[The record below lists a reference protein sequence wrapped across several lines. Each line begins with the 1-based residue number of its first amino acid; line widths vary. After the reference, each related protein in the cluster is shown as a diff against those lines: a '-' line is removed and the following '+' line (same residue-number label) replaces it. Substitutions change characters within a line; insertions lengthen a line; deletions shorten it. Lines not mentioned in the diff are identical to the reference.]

1 MFMRAVF
8 SKFGIPAAIAAM
20 LAALVWANVQPYS
33 GNVSAMFHLDELM
46 NESRPVPKGF
56 AVLTV
61 PAYDGAHYYQIA
73 RNIPAIASPDRWP
86 ELLGQSTLSYAY
98 QRILLPAAG
107 FILAVGQE
115 AALPYTFLLINVA
128 SLLIAAYLIV
138 KKGSGYAPYAAAVAF
153 CPSAMVGL
161 HFMLAEPLSLLLLT
175 VFLLRFSK
183 NEKLEWFDVLYLSL
197 LPLSR
202 EVNVLFVGTVFLY
215 VLWKRQWKDVA
226 LCMIPFASF
235 FLLHGLIFAIF
246 GDVPFLMSTGKTTYP
261 FQAVFEL
268 ITGVYG
274 YNRLTLTSIPLFLFF
289 VLPGLAWTAAL
300 IIRKKDRSYLA
311 FGSLMFLILMTLMP
325 DHIWGSITSIGRV
338 ITPVY
343 PLTILLAARHD
354 TWTARW
360 IASMAALI
368 GLAAGWALA
377 LNVHPFIIQ

>member
-1 MFMRAVF
+1 MTSFLRR
-8 SKFGIPAAIAAM
+8 FGIQTAIIAM
-20 LAALVWANVQPYS
+20 LGALLTANLLPYD
-33 GNVSAMFHLDELM
+33 GNVSAIFHLDELM
-46 NESRPVPKGF
+46 NENRPVPAGF

-73 RNIPAIASPDRWP
+73 RNIPAVISPNRWP

-98 QRILLPAAG
+98 QRILLPLAG
-107 FILAVGQE
+107 YVLALGQE
-115 AALPYTFLLINVA
+115 GALPYTFLLINVA
-128 SLLIAAYLIV
+128 SLLVAAYLII
-138 KKGSGYAPYAAAVAF
+138 KKGRGYAPYAAAVAF

-183 NEKLEWFDVLYLSL
+183 NEKLEWLDVLCLSL

-215 VLWKRQWKDVA
+215 VLWKRQWKDAA
-226 LCMIPFASF
+226 LCLIPFASF

-268 ITGVYG
+268 VTGVYG

-289 VLPGLAWTAAL
+289 VLPGLAWTATL
-300 IIRKKDRSYLA
+300 ILKKKDRSFLA
-311 FGSLMFLILMTLMP
+311 FGSVAFLLLMTLMP

-354 TWTARW
+354 TWPARW
-360 IASMAALI
+360 IAGMAGLI

>member
-1 MFMRAVF
+1 
-8 SKFGIPAAIAAM
+8 M
-20 LAALVWANVQPYS
+20 LGALLTANLLPYD

-46 NESRPVPKGF
+46 NENRPVPAGF

-73 RNIPAIASPDRWP
+73 RNIPAVISPNRWP

-98 QRILLPAAG
+98 QRILLPLAG
-107 FILAVGQE
+107 YVLALGQE
-115 AALPYTFLLINVA
+115 GALPYTFLLINVA
-128 SLLIAAYLIV
+128 SLLVAAYLII
-138 KKGSGYAPYAAAVAF
+138 KKGRGYAPYAAAVAF

-183 NEKLEWFDVLYLSL
+183 NEKLEWLDVLCLSL

-215 VLWKRQWKDVA
+215 VLWKRQWKDAA
-226 LCMIPFASF
+226 LCLIPFASF

-268 ITGVYG
+268 VTGVYG

-289 VLPGLAWTAAL
+289 VLPGLAWTATL
-300 IIRKKDRSYLA
+300 ILKKKDRSFLA
-311 FGSLMFLILMTLMP
+311 FGSVAFLLLMTLMP

-354 TWTARW
+354 TWPARW
-360 IASMAALI
+360 IAGMAGLI